1 MKRRLRWIVIAALAA
16 LFVAAL
22 FIPSRPWSERLA
34 RKVDE
39 ILQPRRPH
47 Y

>member
-1 MKRRLRWIVIAALAA
+1 MKKLRWIAIAALAA

-22 FIPSRPWSERLA
+22 FIPSRPWSQKLA

-39 ILQPRRPH
+39 IMQPHRLH